1 MHVLVYISY
10 GLPERQQDLSA
21 ENVEVVCRS
30 RAVHNN
36 PVTVIKLMHGKVF
49 RQFLPTYNEVKKTN
63 RNYNTKYK
71 VLRGRLKKIRKV

>member
-1 MHVLVYISY
+1 MSY

-49 RQFLPTYNEVKKTN
+49 RQFLPTYNEVKKQTEITIQH
-63 RNYNTKYK
+63 TKFY
-71 VLRGRLKKIRKV
+71 VED